1 MHPTFDA
8 REKPWRPHRRKPA
21 AVAAGLAA
29 VAALAGF
36 SWLQGRGPSGRCT
49 AAPPLA
55 VAESRSLW
63 IADSPIDDGRR
74 LLVVVDPERKHAAI
88 YHVDAVA
95 GTLTLKS
102 TRDIGWDLLIE
113 DFNAQP
119 PKPADLKR
127 MLEAGGGALPSR

>member
-1 MHPTFDA
+1 MLPIPA
-8 REKPWRPHRRKPA
+8 IAERPERPRRWLA
-21 AVAAGLAA
+21 IVGGGMAVAVAWAGTA
-29 VAALAGF
+29 
-36 SWLQGRGPSGRCT
+36 WLDRDGSIGSVT
-49 AAPPLA
+49 AAAPLA
-55 VAESRSLW
+55 TAESRSLW

-74 LLVVVDPERKHAAI
+74 LLLVIDPERKHAAV

-119 PKPADLKR
+119 PKPADLKK
-127 MLEAGGGALPSR
+127 MLEVGGAQPANR